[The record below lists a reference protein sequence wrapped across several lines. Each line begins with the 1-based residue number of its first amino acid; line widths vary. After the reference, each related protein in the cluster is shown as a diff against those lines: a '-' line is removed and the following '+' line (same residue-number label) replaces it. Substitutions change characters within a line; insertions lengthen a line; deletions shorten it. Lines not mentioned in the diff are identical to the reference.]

1 MSWQWWTAQGFALLG
16 LVFILFSFQQR
27 SKIKLVWLKS
37 LSTLCVFV
45 GFVFFGSISA
55 MLMNGAGVLRNSVA
69 TYFAYKPETKK
80 RYKYIAGGAIVA
92 LLIALNIVF
101 WKDFYNLY
109 SIILGTLFVLAY
121 LQPTSSRIRYASI
134 VPETAAVVYYSLL
147 FAPMNIAIEAVGLIS
162 AIVGIFRLDKP
173 NRCEK
178 ESNEEIKTQDDDDGS
193 QLF

>member
-1 MSWQWWTAQGFALLG
+1 MSWRWWTAQGLALLG
-16 LVFILFSFQQR
+16 LVFILISYQQR

-37 LSTLCVFV
+37 LSTFCVFV
-45 GFVFFGSISA
+45 GFVFFGNISA
-55 MLMNGAGVLRNSVA
+55 ILMNGAGVLRNSVA
-69 TYFAYKPETKK
+69 IYFAYKPETKK
-80 RYKYIAGGAIVA
+80 IYKYLAGGAIIA
-92 LLIALNIVF
+92 LLVALNIVF

-109 SIILGTLFVLAY
+109 SMILGALFVLTY

-173 NRCEK
+173 KKLEK
-178 ESNEEIKTQDDDDGS
+178 ELNEEVKAQDDDDES
-193 QLF
+193 

>member
-1 MSWQWWTAQGFALLG
+1 MSWRWWTAQGFALLG
-16 LVFILFSFQQR
+16 LVFILISYQQR

-37 LSTLCVFV
+37 LSTFCVFV
-45 GFVFFGSISA
+45 GFVFFGNIPA
-55 MLMNGAGVLRNSVA
+55 ILMNGAGVLRNSVA
-69 TYFAYKPETKK
+69 IYFAYKPETKK
-80 RYKYIAGGAIVA
+80 RYKYLSGGIIIA
-92 LLIALNIVF
+92 LLVALNIVF

-109 SIILGTLFVLAY
+109 SMILGALFVLTY

-173 NRCEK
+173 EEFEK
-178 ESNEEIKTQDDDDGS
+178 ELNEEIQAQDDDGES
-193 QLF
+193 

>member
-1 MSWQWWTAQGFALLG
+1 MSWRWWVAQGFALLG
-16 LVFILFSFQQR
+16 LVFILISYQQR

-37 LSTLCVFV
+37 LSTFCVFV
-45 GFVFFGSISA
+45 GFVFFGNISA
-55 MLMNGAGVLRNSVA
+55 ILMNGAGVLRNSVA
-69 TYFAYKPETKK
+69 IYFAYKPETKK
-80 RYKYIAGGAIVA
+80 RYKYLAGGVIIA
-92 LLIALNIVF
+92 LLVALNIVF

-109 SIILGTLFVLAY
+109 SMILGALFVLTY

-173 NRCEK
+173 EKLEK
-178 ESNEEIKTQDDDDGS
+178 EFNEETKTQDDDDGS
-193 QLF
+193 

>member
-1 MSWQWWTAQGFALLG
+1 MSWRWWVAQGFALLG
-16 LVFILFSFQQR
+16 LVFILISYQQR

-37 LSTLCVFV
+37 LSTFCVFV

-69 TYFAYKPETKK
+69 IYFAYKPETKK
-80 RYKYIAGGAIVA
+80 RYKYLAGGVIIA
-92 LLIALNIVF
+92 LLVALNIVF

-109 SIILGTLFVLAY
+109 SMILGALFVLTY

-173 NRCEK
+173 EKLEK
-178 ESNEEIKTQDDDDGS
+178 ELNKEMKTQDDDDGS
-193 QLF
+193 

>member
-1 MSWQWWTAQGFALLG
+1 MSWRWWVAQGFALLG
-16 LVFILFSFQQR
+16 LVFILISYQQR

-37 LSTLCVFV
+37 LSTFCVFV

-69 TYFAYKPETKK
+69 IYFAYKPETKK
-80 RYKYIAGGAIVA
+80 RYKYLAGGVIIA
-92 LLIALNIVF
+92 LLVALNIVF

-109 SIILGTLFVLAY
+109 SMILGALFVLTY

-162 AIVGIFRLDKP
+162 AIVGIFRIDKP
-173 NRCEK
+173 EEFEREL
-178 ESNEEIKTQDDDDGS
+178 NEEMKTQDDDDGS
-193 QLF
+193 